1 MTSSV
6 LNRISQSANEFL
18 TTNPDLTKS
27 TSQYS
32 SDLIQDIYTNTIT
45 PKLNDVLATLDTSP
59 LATGTRS
66 ALEKTPKNVETIV
79 DFYNVKVAQL
89 SNLKSKF
96 SEISDRKS
104 VV

>member
-1 MTSSV
+1 MAGDYASTVTSSV

-45 PKLNDVLATLDTSP
+45 PKLNDVSRVASTSFSF
-59 LATGTRS
+59 G
-66 ALEKTPKNVETIV
+66 VIV
-79 DFYNVKVAQL
+79 FV
-89 SNLKSKF
+89 
-96 SEISDRKS
+96 
-104 VV
+104 